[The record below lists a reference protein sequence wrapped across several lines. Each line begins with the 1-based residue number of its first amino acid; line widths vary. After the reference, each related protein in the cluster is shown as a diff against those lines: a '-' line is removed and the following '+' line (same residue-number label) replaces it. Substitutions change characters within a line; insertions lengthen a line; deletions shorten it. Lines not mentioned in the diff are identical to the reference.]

1 MSKLD
6 CRKIIVGLGNPGLRY
21 RRTRHNL
28 GFTVVS
34 ALARQRGLRFRRG
47 RHQCTLAEG
56 RIGREKALLVRPQTF
71 MNLSGRGVAPL
82 LRGSGCEIEDLM
94 VVCDDVNLDLGRIRL
109 RRGGS
114 AGGHKGLESII
125 KELNTRSF
133 PRLRLGVGEPP
144 EWMDMMSYVLGVF
157 PRRDRALVNEIVERA
172 VQALETWVYYGIDEA
187 MNRFNQMVVNPVD
200 KPRQLRQ

>member
-6 CRKIIVGLGNPGLRY
+6 CRKIIVGLGNPGLGY

-34 ALARQRGLRFRRG
+34 ALARQRELRFRRG
-47 RHQCTLAEG
+47 RHQCTRAEG

-71 MNLSGRGVAPL
+71 MNLSGRCVAPL
-82 LRGSGCEIEDLM
+82 LRESGCAIEDLM

-109 RRGGS
+109 RGGGS

-133 PRLRLGVGEPP
+133 PRLRLGIGEPP

-157 PRRDRALVNEIVERA
+157 PRRDRALLNETIERA

-187 MNRFNQMVVNPVD
+187 MNRFNQMVPD
-200 KPRQLRQ
+200 GRESR